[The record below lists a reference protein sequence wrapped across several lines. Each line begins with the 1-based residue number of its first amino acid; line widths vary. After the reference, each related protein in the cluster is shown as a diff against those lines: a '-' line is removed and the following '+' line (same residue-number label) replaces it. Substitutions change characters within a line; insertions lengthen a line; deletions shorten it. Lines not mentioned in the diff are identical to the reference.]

1 MKKFTLLFS
10 VLCLVACNSD
20 DNNETPSNELSL
32 IKTVTFTPSEAA
44 YNNQTEG
51 SRKNVKYYENNHV
64 VADTTYYE
72 NQTVYSIINHQYTNN
87 TYKTTVYFD
96 QSTIP
101 FSATERTYDNQNR
114 LIQLKNTYFNPDGSE
129 QTPGGGIIFTYTPQ
143 SIIRESIDPDTNL
156 VMPQYTIENFTNSNG
171 LINYTPYNGG
181 ASTSLE
187 FDYDKLYQ
195 AIDNNGGGSIGTKA
209 ATYYSQPV
217 PVNQI
222 KTIAEL
228 NNIMLESRYEEV
240 FLYGNYYCMTLTGT
254 NTNISLEST
263 FNESGYITY
272 SKQTE
277 SFVEDYPAGE
287 TYYYYN

>member
-20 DNNETPSNELSL
+20 DNNENPSNELSL
-32 IKTVTFTPSEAA
+32 VKTVTFTPTEAA
-44 YNNQTEG
+44 YNNLTEG
-51 SRKNVKYYENNHV
+51 SRKNVKYYENNHI

-72 NQTVYSIINHQYTNN
+72 NETIYSIVNHQYNNN
-87 TYKTTVYFD
+87 TYKTTVYFN
-96 QSTIP
+96 QSAIP
-101 FSATERTYDNQNR
+101 FSATERIYDNQNR
-114 LIQLKNTYFNPDGSE
+114 LIQKKNTYFNSDGSE

-143 SIIRESIDPDTNL
+143 SIIRESLDPDTNL

-171 LINYTPYNGG
+171 LINYTPYSGG

-195 AIDNNGGGSIGTKA
+195 ATYNNGGGSIWTTT
-209 ATYYSQPV
+209 ATYYNQSV
-217 PVNQI
+217 PANQI
-222 KTIAEL
+222 KTIAQL
-228 NNIMLESRYEEV
+228 NNMMLESRYEEV
-240 FLYGNYYCMTLTGT
+240 FLYGNHYCMTITGPD
-254 NTNISLEST
+254 TNISLEST

-277 SFVEDYPAGE
+277 SFVQDYPAGE